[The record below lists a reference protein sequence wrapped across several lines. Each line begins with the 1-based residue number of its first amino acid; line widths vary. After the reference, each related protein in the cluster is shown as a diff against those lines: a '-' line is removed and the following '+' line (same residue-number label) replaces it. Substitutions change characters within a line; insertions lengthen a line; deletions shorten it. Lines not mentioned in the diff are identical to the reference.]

1 MNKTYSIVLTLI
13 VVMVL
18 SCSKDVIVNPYSG
31 IYDFEI
37 VTSGFEIPFGIE
49 VIEENQFLFTDRLG
63 TLYYYNEGTTITIEN
78 IPESVTFT
86 FNGLILGGLMD
97 VSLHPDFGLNNLVY
111 IAYVADD
118 FNLTVARF
126 QLQNNTAQNLEIIF
140 KSKEFSVGSRIAWQ
154 DNTHFFLTFGIA
166 GSPFPEPGAQNLND
180 DRGKIHRFIENG
192 QIPVDNPLFPGS
204 SIPSS
209 IWTYGHRNPQGLFY
223 DSNFQ
228 TLYANEHGPLGG
240 DELNIIEK
248 GGNYGWPLFSYGLN
262 YDNSP
267 VSNMTEEEAMA
278 ISILPAKYW
287 GSDFRVAPSGLLKL
301 ENSNFSEWNGSFLMG
316 ALYPQLLLRYDL
328 ASDETEIVLSNIG
341 RVRDIAQL
349 PSGNLLILIDA
360 KSPNDSDEGRTIKL
374 TLNQNN

>member
-1 MNKTYSIVLTLI
+1 
-13 VVMVL
+13 MVL
-18 SCSKDVIVNPYSG
+18 SCSKDVIVHPNFG

-49 VIEENQFLFTDRLG
+49 VIEENEFLFTDRLG
-63 TLYYYNEGTTITIEN
+63 TLNYYNEGTTITIEN
-78 IPESVTFT
+78 IPESATITFA
-86 FNGLILGGLMD
+86 GLILGGLMD
-97 VSLHPDFGLNNLVY
+97 VSLHPDFSMNNLVY

-126 QLQNNTAQNLEIIF
+126 HLQNNTAQNFEIIF
-140 KSKEFSVGSRIAWQ
+140 NSNEFSIGSRIAWQ

-180 DRGKIHRFIENG
+180 DRGKIHRFMEDG
-192 QIPVDNPLFPGS
+192 QIPVDNPVFPGS
-204 SIPSS
+204 SFPSS

-240 DELNIIEK
+240 DELNIIDK

-267 VSNMTEEEAMA
+267 VSNMTEEEAEA

-316 ALYPQLLLRYDL
+316 ALYPRHLLRYDL
-328 ASDETEIVLSNIG
+328 SSDKTEIVLSNIG
-341 RVRDIAQL
+341 RVRDVAQL
-349 PSGNLLILIDA
+349 PSGDLLILIDA
-360 KSPNDSDEGRTIKL
+360 KSPNNSDEGRIIKL
-374 TLNQNN
+374 TLNQ

>member
-192 QIPVDNPLFPGS
+192 QIPVDNPVFPGS

-360 KSPNDSDEGRTIKL
+360 KSPNDSDEGRIIKL

>member
-78 IPESVTFT
+78 IPESATFT

-118 FNLTVARF
+118 FNLTVAKF

-180 DRGKIHRFIENG
+180 DRGKIHRFIEDG
-192 QIPVDNPLFPGS
+192 QIPVDNPVFPGS

-316 ALYPQLLLRYDL
+316 ALNPQHLLRYDL

-360 KSPNDSDEGRTIKL
+360 KSPNDSDEGRIIKL